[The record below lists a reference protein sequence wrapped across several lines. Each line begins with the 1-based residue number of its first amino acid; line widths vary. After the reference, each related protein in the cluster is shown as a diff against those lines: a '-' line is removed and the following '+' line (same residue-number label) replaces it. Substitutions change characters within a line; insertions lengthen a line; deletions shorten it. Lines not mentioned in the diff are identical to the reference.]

1 MKGKILSGKLFSA
14 IAAIM
19 LVALIAT
26 PVLAS
31 PATATRTLPASV
43 ASGAEFDVTIEAS
56 GCGTFGQVVETLPS
70 GSVYVSS
77 SLPAGQVEQQAG
89 NMVKF
94 TFLNDAKSFTYRVKA
109 PTVDTTTI
117 CLFHGVVMDDDRIS
131 YPIADSEVIVY
142 PSGDANGDA
151 NGDGIVNSLDIT
163 RVERIIAGLDTETPG
178 ADANQD
184 GVVNS
189 LDITKVERIIAGLD

>member
-1 MKGKILSGKLFSA
+1 MKGKIILSGKLFSA

-43 ASGAEFDVTIEAS
+43 ASGAEFDVAIEAS

-77 SLPAGQVEQQAG
+77 SLPADQVEQIG
-89 NMVKF
+89 DMVKF
-94 TFLNDAKSFTYRVKA
+94 TFLGDAKSFTYRVKA
-109 PTVDTTTI
+109 PMVDTTTI
-117 CLFHGVVMDDDRIS
+117 CIFQGVVMDDDRIS
-131 YPIADSEVIVY
+131 YPIEDSEVEVTGCL
-142 PSGDANGDA
+142 SGDANGD
-151 NGDGIVNSLDIT
+151 GVVNSLDIT
-163 RVERIIAGLDTETPG
+163 KVERIIAGLDTETPG